1 LDVRCYYFLF
11 FFSSR
16 RRHTRF
22 SRDWS
27 SDVCSSDLDRL
38 VLTNEPSGEPVQVVT
53 PAVGDAGVDPG
64 SLPARL
70 CPVRSVTPGLA
81 GKLPLRLGE
90 AGAVAALVAGGGD
103 LLPGRE
109 GQKGVEPDV
118 DADGRA
124 GGGERL
130 DGRVLAQQGHMPASG
145 RVLGH
150 GHRGRRHALREGA
163 GP

>member
-81 GKLPLRLGE
+81 GKLRSEERRVGKECRSRWSPYRE
-90 AGAVAALVAGGGD
+90 ITKQIQVHDVHKVA
-103 LLPGRE
+103 
-109 GQKGVEPDV
+109 
-118 DADGRA
+118 
-124 GGGERL
+124 
-130 DGRVLAQQGHMPASG
+130 
-145 RVLGH
+145 
-150 GHRGRRHALREGA
+150 
-163 GP
+163 